1 MTDENREEG
10 AQEQKQKLSRMQSL
24 VQESLDRGRLPAA
37 KAALSRGWR
46 ESVPDLPLRF
56 SVLLLRPREDD
67 VAAVLRRLRA
77 NGGRKPPLRL
87 SRGKDG
93 SIRVCT
99 RRGKKLVLG
108 ELPRGEVKLLRD
120 LGRDANLYQP
130 ELLEIRH
137 DDHGRVRSVAIELIR
152 PGDKHED
159 SLPQQ
164 IHEAIEAVMAE
175 DVDGELD
182 F

>member
-1 MTDENREEG
+1 MTEEIP
-10 AQEQKQKLSRMQSL
+10 EDQKNKLSRMQSL
-24 VQESLDRGRLPAA
+24 VQESLDRGRVPAA

-77 NGGRKPPLRL
+77 NDGRKPPLRL
-87 SRGKDG
+87 SRGRDG
-93 SIRVCT
+93 SVRVCT
-99 RRGKKLVLG
+99 SRGKKLVLG

-120 LGRDANLYQP
+120 LGRDASLYEP

-137 DDHGRVRSVAIELIR
+137 DNHGRVRSVAIELVR
-152 PGDKHED
+152 SGEAQED
-159 SLPQQ
+159 SLHPQ

-175 DVDGELD
+175 EVEDELD
-182 F
+182 L